1 MSDEV
6 EALNTSTLSE
16 GHKARIVGAIRE
28 KETEDKPALAGLYHH
43 LEILY
48 RASNKFEKADKE
60 NVGRVTQST
69 NSYAHQVVKQIG
81 GNSELDEDLHSERLM
96 EFFSQEESSLIRSG
110 AIIPATCS
118 SYWLDCMKKVDLIS
132 RNL

>member
-16 GHKARIVGAIRE
+16 GHKSRIVGAIRE

-81 GNSELDEDLHSERLM
+81 GNGGLAEDLHSERLM
-96 EFFSQEESSLIRSG
+96 EFFSQEESSVIKQW
-110 AIIPATCS
+110 
-118 SYWLDCMKKVDLIS
+118 SYHSCHLQLLLA
-132 RNL
+132 RLHEEG